1 MSARNRY
8 SVMQIMIA
16 KVTTL
21 RTLYVQV
28 VSNRV
33 KIPQIL
39 YDIVLHARHFLHV
52 KFFPECYFYKLCFKL
67 PQNVTWT
74 DE

>member
-1 MSARNRY
+1 
-8 SVMQIMIA
+8 MQIMTA
-16 KVTTL
+16 KITTL

-28 VSNRV
+28 VLNRV
-33 KIPQIL
+33 MIPQIL
-39 YDIVLHARHFLHV
+39 HVIVLYTRHFLLV
-52 KFFPECYFYKLCFKL
+52 KFFPDYYFYKLCFKL